1 MAPVYVDGKLKCT
14 LRGDR
19 IVEEFLVILN
29 DYIDRTYAVK
39 AFEAVDA

>member
-29 DYIDRTYAVK
+29 NYVDRTYAAK
-39 AFEAVDA
+39 ALEAVDA

>member
-1 MAPVYVDGKLKCT
+1 VDGKLKCT

-29 DYIDRTYAVK
+29 DYVDRTYAAK
-39 AFEAVDA
+39 ALEAVDA